1 MAPVYLSLPSVDLPG
16 LGVSNAEVVERVRAG
31 FRGGPLEWRALER
44 GIRLVF
50 QSCGTTVRYM
60 ESEAPTAPGL
70 HAARRLTA
78 VLAENG
84 VHPSAL
90 HTVIYGSIARTVFE
104 PATACEVAS
113 RAGAHHALA
122 FDIVAACAGPM
133 VAIETLFGKA
143 AIDPRWQMG
152 AIVTASLSE
161 GHLSYDIQ
169 RLADLETLAAGL
181 TIGNASTGWLV
192 GRRPFAHGGRV
203 VATHTQ
209 GDSQHHALCSVP
221 TNGPFQSARATLM
234 NLSALVPDHIHTVCE
249 RAGWRVADIDR
260 FVFHQP
266 SDRVLRGVAKAL
278 GVPAERVPQLHG
290 VHANTEA
297 SAVPV
302 SLRHLYDRGDLRP
315 GMKLLLGSAAAGFT
329 IASALVEWEG

>member
-1 MAPVYLSLPSVDLPG
+1 MPLYLSLPSVQLPG
-16 LGVSNAEVVERVRAG
+16 PGVSNAEVIERVRTS

-44 GIRLVF
+44 GVRLVF

-60 ESEAPTAPGL
+60 ETEAPAAPGL
-70 HAARRLTA
+70 HASRRLSA
-78 VLAENG
+78 VLAENRLD
-84 VHPSAL
+84 PRQL
-90 HTVIYGSIARTVFE
+90 DTVIYGSIARTVFE
-104 PATACEVAS
+104 PATACEVAA
-113 RAGAHHALA
+113 RAGAHGAMA
-122 FDIVAACAGPM
+122 FDVVAACAGPM
-133 VAIETLFGKA
+133 VAIETLLGKA
-143 AIDPRWQMG
+143 AIDPDWQLG

-169 RLADLETLAAGL
+169 RLDELETLAAGL
-181 TIGNASTGWLV
+181 TIGNASTGWLL
-192 GRRPFAHGGRV
+192 GRTPFLHGGRV
-203 VATHTQ
+203 IATHTQ
-209 GDSQHHALCSVP
+209 GASQHHALCSVP

-234 NLSALVPDHIHTVCE
+234 SLAALVPAHIQRATA
-249 RAGWRVADIDR
+249 RAGWKVSDIDR

-278 GVPAERVPQLHG
+278 GVPAERVPQLHQL
-290 VHANTEA
+290 HANTEA

-302 SLRHLYDRGDLRP
+302 ALRHLHDTGDLKP